1 MKNFGFS
8 WMVKPPRGV
17 RKGEAYAEDT
27 EVFVLEGSNKS
38 ALIARAAS
46 PAFAEALRV
55 VLQPEASPPAD
66 AATEAPMSEKPLQI
80 PKDWMFESN
89 SAIPITWS
97 STRPRPAATA

>member
-46 PAFAEALRV
+46 PAFAKLFA
-55 VLQPEASPPAD
+55 ASYNLKHHRRQTPRR
-66 AATEAPMSEKPLQI
+66 KP
-80 PKDWMFESN
+80 
-89 SAIPITWS
+89 
-97 STRPRPAATA
+97 R